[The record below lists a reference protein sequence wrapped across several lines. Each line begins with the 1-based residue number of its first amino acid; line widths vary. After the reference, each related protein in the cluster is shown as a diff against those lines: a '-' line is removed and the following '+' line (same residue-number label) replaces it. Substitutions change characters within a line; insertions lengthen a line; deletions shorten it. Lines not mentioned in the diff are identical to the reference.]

1 MLIYQQIQIIA
12 CLIFKHKFTI
22 NMKIIALE
30 EHLSS
35 KTIGAAVAKTIQQA
49 YPYAQQFM
57 HPAPADE
64 PSVPDLFELG
74 EKRIAELD
82 TAGIDMEIVS
92 YTNPT
97 QWLMGDEAVTLASQA
112 NDTLSEAMKPYPA
125 RFRAF
130 ATLPWNNPTAAA
142 EELKRT
148 ANELGFVGTLI
159 SGRPQTGNVFLDNK
173 IYYPIW
179 DALTELDLP
188 VYIHPNYTSIDAVNA
203 YYTGLNDQLDTI
215 LSAYGYGWHYE
226 AGMQVIRMILAG
238 VFEKYPTLKVISGHW
253 GEMVP
258 YFLYRLDQMFK
269 PEVTGLS
276 DTISNIYKKHVWI
289 SPSGLYDNDA
299 LQFCVNKLGSD
310 RLVFSADWPY
320 VPMTD
325 AKSFVDNAPLSAT
338 DKEKFAYINAEQLLH
353 IK

>member
-1 MLIYQQIQIIA
+1 
-12 CLIFKHKFTI
+12 
-22 NMKIIALE
+22 MKIIALE

-35 KTIGAAVAKTIQQA
+35 KTIGVAVAKTIQQA

-74 EKRIAELD
+74 EKRIVELD
-82 TAGIDMEIVS
+82 AAGIDMEIVS

-112 NDTLSEAMKPYPA
+112 NDTLSEAVKPYPA

-173 IYYPIW
+173 MYYPIW

-226 AGMQVIRMILAG
+226 AGMQVIKMILAG

-269 PEVTGLS
+269 PEVTDLS

-299 LQFCVNKLGSD
+299 LQFCVNKLGID
-310 RLVFSADWPY
+310 RIVFSADWPY

-325 AKSFVDNAPLSAT
+325 AKSFVDNVPLPAT

>member
-1 MLIYQQIQIIA
+1 
-12 CLIFKHKFTI
+12 
-22 NMKIIALE
+22 MKIIALE

-35 KTIGAAVAKTIQQA
+35 KTIGVAVAKTIQQA

-57 HPAPADE
+57 NPAPADA

-82 TAGIDMEIVS
+82 EAGIDMEIVS

-97 QWLMGDEAVTLASQA
+97 QWLTGDEAVTLAKQA
-112 NDTLSEAMKPYPA
+112 NDTLSKTVKPYPE

-142 EELKRT
+142 DELRRT
-148 ANELGFVGTLI
+148 VNELGFVGTLI
-159 SGRPQTGNVFLDNK
+159 SGRPQTGNIFLDDK
-173 IYYPIW
+173 MYYPIW
-179 DALTELDLP
+179 DALTELDMP
-188 VYIHPNYTSIDAVNA
+188 VYIHPNYTSIDAVKS

-226 AGMQVIRMILAG
+226 AGIQVIRMILAG
-238 VFEKYPTLKVISGHW
+238 VFEKFPTLKVISGHW

-299 LQFCVNKLGSD
+299 LQFCVKKLGID
-310 RLVFSADWPY
+310 QLVFSADWPY

-325 AKSFVDNAPLSAT
+325 ARAFVENAPLSDT
-338 DKEKFAYINAEQLLH
+338 DKEKFSHLTAEKLLH
-353 IK
+353 ITQ